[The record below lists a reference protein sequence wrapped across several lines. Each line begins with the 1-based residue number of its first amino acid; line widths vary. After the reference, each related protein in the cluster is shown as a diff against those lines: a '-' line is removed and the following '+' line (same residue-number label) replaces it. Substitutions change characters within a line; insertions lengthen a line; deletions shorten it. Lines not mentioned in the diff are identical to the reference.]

1 MLVIIAEVMIPCI
14 VCLFKLGN
22 SLIHVFDKVLVE
34 SAMKKTAAKNKSPI
48 NETLRLKCTEHDF
61 FFKAQTEQSSL
72 TV

>member
-1 MLVIIAEVMIPCI
+1 MLVNIAEVMIPCI

-22 SLIHVFDKVLVE
+22 SLIHVFDKVE